1 MEFALRVVVLLPMVA
16 LSVAITGGSEIA
28 ESELLKELVST
39 DHWSFQKPRRPALPN
54 VTDRSW
60 PQTPV
65 DRFVLAEIER
75 SGQAPARMADRR
87 TLLRRATF
95 NLLGLPPTLAE
106 LEAFLAEDSPDAFVK
121 VIDRLLA
128 SPHYG
133 ERWGRH
139 WLDIARYAD
148 SSGKD
153 ENHACANAFRFRDYV
168 VASFNKDKPY
178 DLFLRE
184 QLAGDLMPAS
194 SDTHRYEL
202 ITATGF
208 LQLGPKALAEQDKE
222 KLLMDIV
229 DEQLDVVS
237 RGMLGVT
244 LTCARCHDHKL
255 EPLTM
260 VDYYAMAGILKS
272 TKTMGDLDFVSN
284 WKETYLGKPDA
295 IQRLEDH
302 AKKIKENAEAI
313 KQQKKSDQ
321 PDRDEVLK
329 ELEKEKEALLATTPP
344 PLPAAMAV
352 EEGEVTDLK
361 IHIRGSHLSLGESIP
376 RGFVDLF
383 DVPGDSI
390 SSGSSGRFELADWIT
405 HADHPLTSRV
415 MVNRTW
421 QWQLGAG
428 LCSTTDNLGV
438 SGSRPVHQDLL
449 DWLSLEFVARAWSV
463 KGLHRSI
470 MLSSTFQMEELELRQ
485 SENGD
490 LSIPYFKKRRLDAE
504 EIRDAILVVSN
515 QLDMTIGGSVFN
527 YVNREP
533 HVSYYK
539 GPVNYDFPIRT
550 IYLPVVRNAMHGVLD
565 IFNHGNALT
574 TQSVRPQTTVAPQ
587 ALFMLNS
594 DLVMEAAEAIGSE
607 SLVFEMNDEERV
619 GSIYNEILL
628 RQPTR
633 TELDASLAFVE
644 TFSSIIAADG
654 VVEKDMLR
662 KTWQA
667 FCQAL
672 LASNEFVYLD

>member
-1 MEFALRVVVLLPMVA
+1 
-16 LSVAITGGSEIA
+16 
-28 ESELLKELVST
+28 
-39 DHWSFQKPRRPALPN
+39 
-54 VTDRSW
+54 
-60 PQTPV
+60 
-65 DRFVLAEIER
+65 
-75 SGQAPARMADRR
+75 
-87 TLLRRATF
+87 
-95 NLLGLPPTLAE
+95 
-106 LEAFLAEDSPDAFVK
+106 
-121 VIDRLLA
+121 
-128 SPHYG
+128 
-133 ERWGRH
+133 
-139 WLDIARYAD
+139 
-148 SSGKD
+148 
-153 ENHACANAFRFRDYV
+153 
-168 VASFNKDKPY
+168 
-178 DLFLRE
+178 
-184 QLAGDLMPAS
+184 
-194 SDTHRYEL
+194 
-202 ITATGF
+202 
-208 LQLGPKALAEQDKE
+208 
-222 KLLMDIV
+222 
-229 DEQLDVVS
+229 
-237 RGMLGVT
+237 MLGVT

-284 WKETYLGKPDA
+284 WLEKYLGEPDA

-302 AKKIKENAEAI
+302 DKNIKENAEAI

-321 PDRDEVLK
+321 PSRDEVLK
-329 ELEKEKEALLATTPP
+329 ELEKEKEALLATTPL
-344 PLPAAMAV
+344 PLPAVMAV
-352 EEGEVTDLK
+352 EEGEVADLK
-361 IHIRGSHLSLGESIP
+361 IHIRGSHLSLGESIS

-390 SSGSSGRFELADWIT
+390 NSGSSGRLELADWIT
-405 HADHPLTSRV
+405 HVDHPLTSRV

-428 LCSTTDNLGV
+428 LCATTDNLGV

-449 DWLSLEFVARAWSV
+449 DWLSLEFIARAWSV
-463 KGLHRSI
+463 KGLHRVI
-470 MLSSTFQMEELELRQ
+470 MLSSTFQMEELELRR
-485 SENGD
+485 SDDGEF
-490 LSIPYFKKRRLDAE
+490 SIPHFRKRRLDAE
-504 EIRDAILVVSN
+504 EIRDALLVVSN

-527 YVNREP
+527 YANREA

-550 IYLPVVRNAMHGVLD
+550 IYLPVVRNAMYGVLD

-574 TQSVRPQTTVAPQ
+574 THSARPQTTIAPQ

-619 GSIYNEILL
+619 GSIYKKILL

-654 VVEKDMLR
+654 VVEKDMRR

>member
-1 MEFALRVVVLLPMVA
+1 MEFALREILLLPVVVL
-16 LSVAITGGSEIA
+16 SVAVAVGGEIA
-28 ESELLKELVST
+28 ESELLKERVST
-39 DHWSFQKPRRPALPN
+39 AHWSFQKPHRPALPN

-75 SGQAPARMADRR
+75 SGQSPARMADRR

-106 LEAFLAEDSPDAFVK
+106 LEAFLAEDAPDAFVK

-168 VASFNKDKPY
+168 VASFNNDKPY

-284 WKETYLGKPDA
+284 WLEKYLGEPDA

-302 AKKIKENAEAI
+302 DKNIKENAEAI

-321 PDRDEVLK
+321 PSRDEVLK
-329 ELEKEKEALLATTPP
+329 ELEKEKEALLATTPL
-344 PLPAAMAV
+344 PLPAVMAV
-352 EEGEVTDLK
+352 EEGEVADLK
-361 IHIRGSHLSLGESIP
+361 IHIRGSHLSLGESIS

-390 SSGSSGRFELADWIT
+390 NSGSSGRLELADWIT
-405 HADHPLTSRV
+405 HVDHPLTSRV

-428 LCSTTDNLGV
+428 LCATTDNLGV

-449 DWLSLEFVARAWSV
+449 DWLSLEFIARAWSV
-463 KGLHRSI
+463 KGLHRVI
-470 MLSSTFQMEELELRQ
+470 MLSSTFQMEELELRR
-485 SENGD
+485 SDDGEF
-490 LSIPYFKKRRLDAE
+490 SIPHFRKRRLDAE
-504 EIRDAILVVSN
+504 EIRDALLVVSN

-527 YVNREP
+527 YANREA

-550 IYLPVVRNAMHGVLD
+550 IYLPVVRNAMYGVLD

-574 TQSVRPQTTVAPQ
+574 THSARPQTTIAPQ

-619 GSIYNEILL
+619 GSIYKKILL

-654 VVEKDMLR
+654 VVEKDMRR

>member
-1 MEFALRVVVLLPMVA
+1 MEFALRKILLLPVVA
-16 LSVAITGGSEIA
+16 LSVAIAGGGEVA
-28 ESELLKELVST
+28 ESELLKELAST

-75 SGQAPARMADRR
+75 SGQSPARMADRR

-184 QLAGDLMPAS
+184 QLAGDLMSAS

-302 AKKIKENAEAI
+302 DKKIKENAEAI
-313 KQQKKSDQ
+313 KQQKKSAQ

-329 ELEKEKEALLATTPP
+329 ELEKEKEALLATTPL

-352 EEGEVTDLK
+352 KEGEVADLK

-421 QWQLGAG
+421 QWQLGTG

-463 KGLHRSI
+463 KGLHRAI

-485 SENGD
+485 SDNGD

-527 YVNREP
+527 YANREP

-574 TQSVRPQTTVAPQ
+574 THSVRPQTTVAPQ

-619 GSIYNEILL
+619 GSIYKKILL

-633 TELDASLAFVE
+633 TELDASLDFVE

-654 VVEKDMLR
+654 VVEKDMRR

>member
-1 MEFALRVVVLLPMVA
+1 MRVVVLLPMVA

-229 DEQLDVVS
+229 DKQLDVVS

-329 ELEKEKEALLATTPP
+329 ELEKEKEALLATTPL

-352 EEGEVTDLK
+352 EEGEVADLK

-405 HADHPLTSRV
+405 HAEHPLTSRV

-619 GSIYNEILL
+619 GSIYNKILL

>member
-1 MEFALRVVVLLPMVA
+1 M
-16 LSVAITGGSEIA
+16 
-28 ESELLKELVST
+28 
-39 DHWSFQKPRRPALPN
+39 
-54 VTDRSW
+54 
-60 PQTPV
+60 
-65 DRFVLAEIER
+65 
-75 SGQAPARMADRR
+75 
-87 TLLRRATF
+87 
-95 NLLGLPPTLAE
+95 
-106 LEAFLAEDSPDAFVK
+106 
-121 VIDRLLA
+121 
-128 SPHYG
+128 
-133 ERWGRH
+133 
-139 WLDIARYAD
+139 
-148 SSGKD
+148 
-153 ENHACANAFRFRDYV
+153 
-168 VASFNKDKPY
+168 
-178 DLFLRE
+178 
-184 QLAGDLMPAS
+184 
-194 SDTHRYEL
+194 
-202 ITATGF
+202 
-208 LQLGPKALAEQDKE
+208 
-222 KLLMDIV
+222 
-229 DEQLDVVS
+229 
-237 RGMLGVT
+237 
-244 LTCARCHDHKL
+244 
-255 EPLTM
+255 
-260 VDYYAMAGILKS
+260 
-272 TKTMGDLDFVSN
+272 
-284 WKETYLGKPDA
+284 
-295 IQRLEDH
+295 
-302 AKKIKENAEAI
+302 
-313 KQQKKSDQ
+313 
-321 PDRDEVLK
+321 
-329 ELEKEKEALLATTPP
+329 ATTPL

-352 EEGEVTDLK
+352 KEGEVADLK

-421 QWQLGAG
+421 QWQLGTG

-463 KGLHRSI
+463 KGLHRAI

-485 SENGD
+485 SDNGD

-527 YVNREP
+527 YANREP

-574 TQSVRPQTTVAPQ
+574 THSVRPQTTVAPQ

-619 GSIYNEILL
+619 GSIYKKILL

-633 TELDASLAFVE
+633 TELDASLDFVE

-654 VVEKDMLR
+654 VVEKDMRR

>member
-329 ELEKEKEALLATTPP
+329 ELEKEKEALLATTPL

-352 EEGEVTDLK
+352 EEGEVADLK

-405 HADHPLTSRV
+405 HAEHPLTSRV

-644 TFSSIIAADG
+644 TFNSIIAADG

>member
-1 MEFALRVVVLLPMVA
+1 MESALRTVLLLPVVA
-16 LSVAITGGSEIA
+16 LSVAVAVGGEIV
-28 ESELLKELVST
+28 ESELLKERLST
-39 DHWSFQKPRRPALPN
+39 DHWSFQNLHRPALPN
-54 VTDRSW
+54 VTDPAWS
-60 PQTPV
+60 QTPV

-75 SGQAPARMADRR
+75 SGQSPAGMADRR

-168 VASFNKDKPY
+168 VASFNNDKPY

-184 QLAGDLMPAS
+184 QLAGDLMPAVS
-194 SDTHRYEL
+194 NSHRYEL

-272 TKTMGDLDFVSN
+272 TKTMGDLEFVSN
-284 WKETYLGKPDA
+284 WLEKYLGEPDA

-302 AKKIKENAEAI
+302 DKKIKENAEAI

-321 PDRDEVLK
+321 PGRDEVLK
-329 ELEKEKEALLATTPP
+329 ELEKEKEALLATTPL

-352 EEGEVTDLK
+352 EDGEVADLK
-361 IHIRGSHLSLGESIP
+361 IHIRGSHLSLGESVS

-383 DVPGDSI
+383 NVPGDLI
-390 SSGSSGRFELADWIT
+390 SSGSSGRLELADWIT

-449 DWLSLEFVARAWSV
+449 DWLSMEFIARAWSV
-463 KGLHRSI
+463 KGLNRTI
-470 MLSSTFQMEELELRQ
+470 MLSSTYQMEELESRQ
-485 SENGD
+485 ADNGKF
-490 LSIPYFKKRRLDAE
+490 SIPHFRKRRLDAE
-504 EIRDAILVVSN
+504 EIRDALLAVSS

-527 YVNREP
+527 YPNREP

-539 GPVNYDFPIRT
+539 GPVNYGFPIRT
-550 IYLPVVRNAMHGVLD
+550 IYLPVVRNAMYGVLD

-574 TQSVRPQTTVAPQ
+574 THSARPQTTVAPQ

-594 DLVMEAAEAIGSE
+594 ELVMEAAEAIGNE
-607 SLVFEMNDEERV
+607 AVVFEMNDEERV
-619 GSIYNEILL
+619 GSIYKSILL
-628 RQPTR
+628 RLPTR
-633 TELDASLAFVE
+633 IELDSSLSFVE

-654 VVEKDMLR
+654 VDKKDIRR